1 MGNFFSLG
9 FFPRAI
15 GSATL
20 AGALALLCGGCF
32 DHRGAPERLV
42 SARGMDEAAPIA
54 ATVEE
59 LDLSGGAG
67 ELPAEISSMPRL
79 RNLYLRGG
87 AYTGF
92 AALAG
97 IESLEV
103 LDLARVRLG
112 AMPPEVLSLKS
123 LRDLY
128 LSGCGLA
135 AFPEG
140 LESLPSLRYLNLDR
154 NGIAELPDALPPG
167 LRFLRLNFNEIS
179 SLPPS
184 IGSLH
189 GLRRLYLRRN
199 RLETLPGELSA
210 CTELTD
216 LDLAENNLAE
226 FPSMLSA
233 LPRLRNLD
241 LSGNARI
248 TSMPDGATLAA
259 FRALRTLRLTGCPL
273 KNEERARVRAA
284 LDPACA
290 IIF

>member
-1 MGNFFSLG
+1 MVF
-9 FFPRAI
+9 A
-15 GSATL
+15 
-20 AGALALLCGGCF
+20 ALAAALCGGCF
-32 DHRGAPERLV
+32 DHREAPDRPV

-59 LDLSGGAG
+59 LDLGGGSG
-67 ELPAEISSMPRL
+67 EVPAEVASMPRL
-79 RNLYLRGG
+79 RRLYLRGG

-97 IESLEV
+97 LESLEV
-103 LDLARVRLG
+103 LDLGRVRLG
-112 AMPPEVLSLKS
+112 AMPGEVLSLKS

-128 LSGCGLA
+128 LGGCGLA

-140 LESLPSLRYLNLDR
+140 LEAMPSLRYLNLDR
-154 NGIAELPDALPPG
+154 NGIAELPGALPPG
-167 LRFLRLNFNEIS
+167 LRFLRLNYNEIS

-184 IGSLH
+184 IGTLR

-199 RLETLPGELSA
+199 RLESLPGELSA
-210 CTELTD
+210 CAELTD
-216 LDLAENNLAE
+216 LDLADNNLAE
-226 FPSMLSA
+226 FPAVLAA

-248 TSMPDGATLAA
+248 ASLPDDATLAS

-273 KNEERARVRAA
+273 ENGERARVRAA